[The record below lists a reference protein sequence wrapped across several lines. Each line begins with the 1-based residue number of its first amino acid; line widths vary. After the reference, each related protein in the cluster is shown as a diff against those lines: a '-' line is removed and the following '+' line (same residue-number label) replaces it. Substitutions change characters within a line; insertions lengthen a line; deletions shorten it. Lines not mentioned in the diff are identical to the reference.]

1 MRLVSLICKATT
13 SHPMVL
19 FEFRNVSLRLC
30 LRGSPVDSAA
40 HAVAAVL
47 QKHNFSEAC
56 FVSHSFGTFVS
67 SRVCQMYKSMVQSL
81 VSFLVAKTVESG
93 SRKLRAVSEVFEAAL
108 HLMHRM
114 YMMRC
119 FVHTRRPGLCA
130 GGAWSYADRTCCQR

>member
-1 MRLVSLICKATT
+1 MPLQLPYMRLVSLICKATT

-30 LRGSPVDSAA
+30 LRGSPVDNAA

-81 VSFLVAKTVESG
+81 VS
-93 SRKLRAVSEVFEAAL
+93 L
-108 HLMHRM
+108 HL
-114 YMMRC
+114 
-119 FVHTRRPGLCA
+119 V
-130 GGAWSYADRTCCQR
+130 

>member
-1 MRLVSLICKATT
+1 MPLQLPYMWLVSLICKATT

-30 LRGSPVDSAA
+30 LRGSPVDNAA

-81 VSFLVAKTVESG
+81 VSSHLVRSG
-93 SRKLRAVSEVFEAAL
+93 IHKLRAMSKVLEAASHPTTL
-108 HLMHRM
+108 LNRM
-114 YMMRC
+114 
-119 FVHTRRPGLCA
+119 
-130 GGAWSYADRTCCQR
+130 

>member
-1 MRLVSLICKATT
+1 MPLQLPYMRLVSLICKATT

-81 VSFLVAKTVESG
+81 VRSQFAC
-93 SRKLRAVSEVFEAAL
+93 RQIRLRAMSESLEAASQATGL
-108 HLMHRM
+108 PRAQGVYYEVLSA
-114 YMMRC
+114 
-119 FVHTRRPGLCA
+119 HTQASLV
-130 GGAWSYADRTCCQR
+130 